1 MLLDKTPYNFLHRH
15 PWRKAGKMGKVF
27 KGQSAL
33 RIRVKT
39 FTDLEGI
46 DSASIKYRKPDGAW
60 GEFSAG
66 VSDTVKGVIFHECIE
81 GELDIAG
88 WWVFWAFITFAD
100 GRTAAGEAAKVF
112 IWNEG
117 SG

>member
-1 MLLDKTPYNFLHRH
+1 LNRI
-15 PWRKAGKMGKVF
+15 F

-33 RIRVKT
+33 RILVKT

-46 DSASIKYRKPDGAW
+46 IQAVIRYKKPDGTA

-66 VSDTVKGVIFHECIE
+66 VADTERGIIFHECIE
-81 GELDIAG
+81 GDLDRTG
-88 WWVFWAFITFAD
+88 WWSFWAFITFAD

-112 IWNEG
+112 VWNEG
-117 SG
+117 GMIKS

>member
-1 MLLDKTPYNFLHRH
+1 
-15 PWRKAGKMGKVF
+15 MGRIF

-33 RIRVKT
+33 RIILKT

-46 DSASIKYRKPDGAW
+46 ISAVIKYRKPDGTTGSFA
-60 GEFSAG
+60 AG
-66 VSDTVKGVIFHECIE
+66 VSDTGKGVIFHECIE
-81 GELDIAG
+81 GELDMAG
-88 WWVFWAFITFAD
+88 WWAFWAFVTFGD

-117 SG
+117 GG